1 MHEKNLQLTYWQ
13 LYINNIESF
22 LGVGIFYLQGDNI
35 ISDTLSYI
43 VKLFLQV
50 NYLQISTSFNKN
62 LIFKP

>member
-13 LYINNIESF
+13 LYINNIEGF